1 MLAMLDTRKALLRG
15 AFFIAWLLAPPVYA
29 DVCSLAGRSEPV
41 AIGHVIDGDT
51 LQLQDGRRLRLIG
64 INTPEIGRRG
74 QISEPFAQAA
84 RRRLQQLTEAKGLHL
99 AVGLDGK
106 DHYGRTLGH
115 LFTAEGDNIE
125 ALLLREGLGYALAVP
140 PNVNLV
146 DCHRLAEREARQ
158 GSEGVW
164 QRSPVIAAGEVAS
177 GGFQIIR
184 GRVESV
190 SKAGKFYWLE
200 LDGPVVMRIAIND
213 SQYVGSLPIET
224 LTGSEVEARGWV
236 VDRKRGALKP
246 GHKPF
251 MLPLGH
257 ALMLEVL

>member
-1 MLAMLDTRKALLRG
+1 MLAMLDTRKALLTG
-15 AFFIAWLLAPPVYA
+15 AFFIACLLAQPLNA
-29 DVCSLAGRSEPV
+29 GVCSLAGRSEPV
-41 AIGHVIDGDT
+41 AIAHIIDGDT
-51 LQLQDGRRLRLIG
+51 LELRDGRRLRLIG
-64 INTPEIGRRG
+64 VNTPEIGRGG
-74 QISEPFAQAA
+74 QPSEPFAQAA
-84 RRRLQQLTEAKGLHL
+84 RRRLQQLTEPKGLL
-99 AVGLDGK
+99 LSVGPDPK

-125 ALLLREGLGYALAVP
+125 AQLLREGLGYALAVP
-140 PNVNLV
+140 PNVNLA

-158 GSEGVW
+158 DSKGVW
-164 QRSPVIAAGEVAS
+164 QPSPVTAAGAVVS

-200 LDGPVVMRIAIND
+200 LDGPVVIRIAIND
-213 SQYVGSLPIET
+213 RQHFESLPIET

-236 VDRKRGALKP
+236 VDRKRGGLKP

-257 ALMLEVL
+257 ALMLKVF